1 MIENI
6 EGFAHEIAE
15 VEELVNDFIVKSDGK
30 VIQVINYP
38 TKMLDKRTGQSTETQ
53 KLIYVI
59 QYENPLTAW
68 QELYNQIAFDVM
80 EHEDVLKTFFKLDQ
94 PLTTDET
101 LNELIE
107 IYKDESIVAD
117 LCRLNNIEFKEVN
130 DNE

>member
-6 EGFAHEIAE
+6 EGYAHEIAE

-38 TKMLDKRTGQSTETQ
+38 TKMLDNRTGQSIETQ

-59 QYENPLTAW
+59 QYENPLTVW

-80 EHEDVLKTFFKLDQ
+80 EHEEVLKAFFKLDQ
-94 PLTTDET
+94 PLTTDKT

-117 LCRLNNIEFKEVN
+117 LSSANDIEFKESK
-130 DNE
+130 

>member
-6 EGFAHEIAE
+6 EGYAHEIAE
-15 VEELVNDFIVKSDGK
+15 VEELVNEFIVKSDGK

-38 TKMLDKRTGQSTETQ
+38 TKMLDNRTGQSIETQ

-59 QYENPLTAW
+59 QYENPLTSW

-80 EHEDVLKTFFKLDQ
+80 EHEEVLKAFFKLDQ

-107 IYKDESIVAD
+107 IYKDKSIVAD
-117 LCRLNNIEFKEVN
+117 LCSANDIEFKES
-130 DNE
+130 E

>member
-6 EGFAHEIAE
+6 EGYAHEIAE

-30 VIQVINYP
+30 VIKIINYP
-38 TKMLDKRTGQSTETQ
+38 TKMLDKRTGQSIETQ

-101 LNELIE
+101 LNKLIE
-107 IYKDESIVAD
+107 IYKDESIVTD
-117 LCRLNNIEFKEVN
+117 LCKLNDIEFKES
-130 DNE
+130 E

>member
-6 EGFAHEIAE
+6 EGYAHEIAE
-15 VEELVNDFIVKSDGK
+15 VEELVNEFIVKSDGK

-38 TKMLDKRTGQSTETQ
+38 TKMLDNRTGQSIETQ

-59 QYENPLTAW
+59 QYENPLTVW

-80 EHEDVLKTFFKLDQ
+80 EHEDVLKAFFKLDQ

-107 IYKDESIVAD
+107 IYKDKNIVAD
-117 LCRLNNIEFKEVN
+117 LCSANDIEFKES
-130 DNE
+130 E

>member
-6 EGFAHEIAE
+6 EGYAHEIAE
-15 VEELVNDFIVKSDGK
+15 VEELVNEFIVKSDGK

-38 TKMLDKRTGQSTETQ
+38 TKTLDKRTGQSIETQ

-59 QYENPLTAW
+59 QYENPLTSW

-94 PLTTDET
+94 TFTSDET

-117 LCRLNNIEFKEVN
+117 LCRLQNIEFKEVN

>member
-6 EGFAHEIAE
+6 EGYAHEIAE

-38 TKMLDKRTGQSTETQ
+38 TKMLDNRTGQSIETQ

-59 QYENPLTAW
+59 QYENPLTSW

-80 EHEDVLKTFFKLDQ
+80 EHEEVLKAFFKLDQ

-107 IYKDESIVAD
+107 IYKDKSIVAD
-117 LCRLNNIEFKEVN
+117 LCSANDIEFKES
-130 DNE
+130 E

>member
-6 EGFAHEIAE
+6 EGYAHEIAE
-15 VEELVNDFIVKSDGK
+15 VEELVNDFIVQSDGK

-38 TKMLDKRTGQSTETQ
+38 TEVMDKNSAQSIKTQ

-59 QYENPLTAW
+59 QYENPLTTW

-80 EHEDVLKTFFKLDQ
+80 EHEDVLKAFFKLDQ
-94 PLTTDET
+94 TFTSDET
-101 LNELIE
+101 LNKLTE

-117 LCRLNNIEFKEVN
+117 LCRLNNIDFKDSE
-130 DNE
+130 

>member
-6 EGFAHEIAE
+6 EGYAHEIE
-15 VEELVNDFIVKSDGK
+15 ELEELVNNFIAQSDGK

-38 TKMLDKRTGQSTETQ
+38 AETTQKSTIQPIKTQ

-59 QYENPLTAW
+59 QYENPLTSW
-68 QELYNQIAFDVM
+68 QELYNQISFDVM
-80 EHEDVLKTFFKLDQ
+80 EYEDVLKTFFKLDQ
-94 PLTTDET
+94 LLTTDET

-117 LCRLNNIEFKEVN
+117 LCRLNNIEFKEVEF
-130 DNE
+130 DE

>member
-6 EGFAHEIAE
+6 EGYAHEIAE
-15 VEELVNDFIVKSDGK
+15 LEGLVNDFIVKSDGK

-59 QYENPLTAW
+59 QYENPLTSW

-94 PLTTDET
+94 TFTTDET

-117 LCRLNNIEFKEVN
+117 LCRLNDIEFKES
-130 DNE
+130 E

>member
-6 EGFAHEIAE
+6 EGYAHEIE
-15 VEELVNDFIVKSDGK
+15 ELEELVNNFIVQSDGK

-38 TKMLDKRTGQSTETQ
+38 AETMQKGTVQPIKTQ

-59 QYENPLTAW
+59 QYENPLTSW

-117 LCRLNNIEFKEVN
+117 LCRLNNIEFKEVEF
-130 DNE
+130 DE

>member
-6 EGFAHEIAE
+6 EGYAHEIAE

-38 TKMLDKRTGQSTETQ
+38 TKMLDNRTGQSIETQ

-59 QYENPLTAW
+59 QYENPLTVW

-80 EHEDVLKTFFKLDQ
+80 EHEEVLKAFFKLDQ

-117 LCRLNNIEFKEVN
+117 LCSANDIEFKESK
-130 DNE
+130 

>member
-6 EGFAHEIAE
+6 EGYAHEIAE

-30 VIQVINYP
+30 VIKIINYP
-38 TKMLDKRTGQSTETQ
+38 TKMLDKRTGQSIETQ

-59 QYENPLTAW
+59 QYENPLTSW

-117 LCRLNNIEFKEVN
+117 LCRLNDIEFKEVN
-130 DNE
+130 SNE

>member
-6 EGFAHEIAE
+6 EGYAHEIAE
-15 VEELVNDFIVKSDGK
+15 VEELVNDYIARSDGK
-30 VIQVINYP
+30 VIQVIHYP
-38 TKMLDKRTGQSTETQ
+38 TEVIDKRSGKPINTQ

-59 QYENPLTAW
+59 QYENPLTSW

-117 LCRLNNIEFKEVN
+117 LCRLNNIEFKE
-130 DNE
+130 NE

>member
-6 EGFAHEIAE
+6 EGYAHEI
-15 VEELVNDFIVKSDGK
+15 EELEVLVNNFIAQSDGK

-38 TKMLDKRTGQSTETQ
+38 AETMQKGTVQPIKTQ

-59 QYENPLTAW
+59 QYETPLTSW
-68 QELYNQIAFDVM
+68 QELYNQISFDVM

-117 LCRLNNIEFKEVN
+117 LCRLNNIEFKEVEF
-130 DNE
+130 DE